1 MGCGGTTP
9 ASSSSSFALFMHRV
23 ELLCPVS
30 VIGWDEPGFGT
41 LDLEKCKFSSQVGEG
56 MNASY

>member
-1 MGCGGTTP
+1 MGRGETTS
-9 ASSSSSFALFMHRV
+9 ASRTSSFALFMHRV
-23 ELLCPVS
+23 EVLCPVS

-41 LDLEKCKFSSQVGEG
+41 ADLEKYKFSSLVGEG